1 MGWGFRNSFGCHGFR
16 LLNGADFK
24 RTVVILTRNEDDGY
38 NLLLSSKSRADG
50 GFSVGTSQAAKAA
63 SHDRILDI
71 AAARIRRDGIDNLSV
86 DELMKEAGLTHGGFY
101 RHFGSREQLVAE
113 AAQRALTLGSAW
125 TIAAGQLGGARGYTA
140 LVDGY
145 LSARHRDHP
154 ESGCGVAGV
163 AADVARAGG
172 SARASYT
179 RQVQECLAV
188 ISDLIDNPDRQV
200 GEREAVVT
208 LSVLVG
214 AISMARAVDDPEVSR
229 QILTNA
235 AAVLKERSPSEA
247 GSRRRRNRRQASGV

>member
-1 MGWGFRNSFGCHGFR
+1 M
-16 LLNGADFK
+16 
-24 RTVVILTRNEDDGY
+24 
-38 NLLLSSKSRADG
+38 
-50 GFSVGTSQAAKAA
+50 GTSQAAKAA
-63 SHDRILDI
+63 SHDRILGI
-71 AAARIRRDGIDNLSV
+71 AAARIRRDGV
-86 DELMKEAGLTHGGFY
+86 DGLAVAELMREAGLTHGGFY
-101 RHFGSREQLVAE
+101 RHFDSRELLVAE
-113 AAQRALTLGSAW
+113 AAQRALSEGSAW
-125 TIAAGQLGGARGYTA
+125 TIAAGQIGGQRGYTA

-188 ISDLIDNPDRQV
+188 LADLIDNPDGQV
-200 GEREAVVT
+200 GEREAVLT

-214 AISMARAVDDPEVSR
+214 AISMARAVDDPDLSQ

-235 AAVLKERSPSEA
+235 AAALKERLPT
-247 GSRRRRNRRQASGV
+247 